1 MANQVSVNTQYHQ
14 LLVQLKQHIRSV
26 QAKAALAVNTS
37 LLQLY
42 WNTGKMIAD
51 NQALFEGRN
60 SYVAQLEKDLRDE
73 FPDIKGFSRS
83 NLFYMRK
90 FYQFYAGD
98 ISVQQLVGL
107 NEITTEIS
115 VQQLVGLHEITTEIS
130 VQQLVALNATTSEIP
145 VQQVVAF
152 NPENPVQ
159 QPVALKSGNPVQKPV
174 AFNPENPVQQTVGLD
189 ALFSIPWGHHVV
201 IINKI
206 KQVDEALFYIHQTI
220 EHNWSRAILTLQME
234 QNLFA
239 RQGKAITNFTTTLPE
254 QQALMASQILKDPY
268 NFGFLTMEPKMHEL
282 DIEKQLTE
290 HITKFLLE
298 LGKGFAFIG
307 RQYPFEVGGKGY
319 RLDLLFYH
327 IRLRCFVVIDLKFT
341 EFTPENAGKMNFYLS
356 AVDDLLK
363 TEADQPSIGIILCK
377 NKNKL
382 EVEYALRG
390 MSKPIGVSEF
400 TVTQALPAELKSTL
414 PTIEE
419 FENELNPDIE

>member
-1 MANQVSVNTQYHQ
+1 MSKEMSTKVLYHE
-14 LLVQLKQHIRSV
+14 LLVQLKQHIRSA

-37 LLQLY
+37 MIQLY
-42 WNTGKMIAD
+42 WSIGKMIAD

-83 NLFYMRK
+83 NLFSMRK
-90 FYQFYAGD
+90 FYQFYTAE

-107 NEITTEIS
+107 NENTTTDILK
-115 VQQLVGLHEITTEIS
+115 QA
-130 VQQLVALNATTSEIP
+130 VALNT
-145 VQQVVAF
+145 
-152 NPENPVQ
+152 ENPVQ
-159 QPVALKSGNPVQKPV
+159 QA
-174 AFNPENPVQQTVGLD
+174 VGLTMP
-189 ALFSIPWGHHVV
+189 LFSVPWGHHVV
-201 IINKI
+201 IISKI
-206 KQVDEALFYIHQTI
+206 KQVDEALYYIQQTI
-220 EHNWSRAILTLQME
+220 EHNWSRAILTLQIE

-239 RQGKAITNFTTTLPE
+239 RQGKAITNFINTLPE
-254 QQALMASQILKDPY
+254 QQALMATQILKDPY
-268 NFGFLTMEPKMHEL
+268 NFGFLTLEPRAQEL

-307 RQYPFEVGGKGY
+307 RQYPIEIGDKDY

-327 IRLRCFVVIDLKFT
+327 IRLRCFIFIDLKAV
-341 EFTPENAGKMNFYLS
+341 EFEPEFAGKMNFYLS
-356 AVDDLLK
+356 AVDELLK
-363 TEADQPSIGIILCK
+363 TENDQPSIGIILCK

-414 PTIEE
+414 PTVEE
-419 FENELNPDIE
+419 FENELNKDND